1 MYALSCIKLANWHD
15 QAAPLHKL
23 SCIACVPSRHL
34 RAISNCVRR
43 YLPWYTRGR
52 TPYWSSVDGP
62 MKAYASQVDELGA
75 LRRWLGKFDSYH
87 ETTAAPAHSDRSRQG
102 RYCTHVHVAQGPSDL
117 CLLGLGQQD
126 SVLCRQVHGPVLQRG
141 SWSTANA
148 ECVVSSLFYCRFEKR
163 RGWCAWFHSASMKTK
178 KQGGCSRI
186 REGSGEMT
194 CAITTLFWIQGD
206 GLTWSTFEGR

>member
-43 YLPWYTRGR
+43 YLPWYTRSR

-75 LRRWLGKFDSYH
+75 LRRCSPR
-87 ETTAAPAHSDRSRQG
+87 TTKRVPHLRTLTALVKGDI
-102 RYCTHVHVAQGPSDL
+102 THATQGPSDL

-148 ECVVSSLFYCRFEKR
+148 ECVVSRLFYCGFEKR